1 MWWRRGV
8 RMLGMLVLL
17 TGLGLAA
24 WTQRERW
31 LPAETPAPAAASAPP
46 APVEITSVKLS
57 EEAIRGLGLR
67 TEEARLETYQKVIE
81 IPGVMVDVPGRAR
94 AVSVPIPGIVAKIHV
109 VPGEAVRPGDPLFTI
124 LLTSE
129 LVQTIQTELSR
140 SAKDLVAATARRDQT
155 KRLVEIG
162 TKAALELLDEE
173 STIRRLTT
181 QLEGFRRQLKLFG
194 FSADQVKQA
203 EAGDF
208 ITEIVVT
215 APAAQPPVRGTE
227 STAYPFEVEYVAV
240 TQGQG
245 VIAGQLLARLAD
257 YRELLIQ
264 GQAFETEADL
274 ITDATGDGRAIGVDF
289 QDHHNHQGVS
299 PEETQLVI
307 RSVGK
312 TDPATRTFPFYVGLV
327 NDVKPY
333 ERDGKVYLAWRYRP
347 GRHVRLRIP
356 TGMIPNVFVLPAEA
370 LVREGADAYVFRQ
383 NGEAFERRRAVILGE
398 DRLNVA
404 IARGNGIE
412 PGVYLLRNNAA
423 AVNRA
428 LKAFQGSAMGGS
440 GGKKGHW
447 HADGT
452 FHEEHD

>member
-1 MWWRRGV
+1 MWWRRVMRWVG
-8 RMLGMLVLL
+8 LVSL
-17 TGLGLAA
+17 LAA
-24 WTQRERW
+24 IGWGAWRERERW
-31 LPAETPAPAAASAPP
+31 LGVETSRLAPAAASP
-46 APVEITSVKLS
+46 AAAVEITSVKLS
-57 EEAIRGLGLR
+57 EEAVRGLGLR
-67 TEEARLETYQKVIE
+67 SEEARLATYQKVIE

-94 AVSVPIPGIVAKIHV
+94 AVSVPMAGIVAQIHV

-129 LVQTIQTELSR
+129 LVQTIQTELAR
-140 SAKDLVAATARRDQT
+140 SAKDLIAATARRDQI
-155 KRLVEIG
+155 KRLVDIG
-162 TKAALELLDEE
+162 TKAAFELLDEE
-173 STIRRLTT
+173 NTIRRLTT
-181 QLEGFRRQLKLFG
+181 QREGFRRQLKLFG
-194 FSADQVKQA
+194 FSDDQVKQA

-208 ITEIVVT
+208 ITEIVVR
-215 APAAQPPVRGTE
+215 APTAQPAVGGTE
-227 STAYPFEVEYVAV
+227 STSYPFEVESIAV

-245 VIAGQLLARLAD
+245 VITGQLLARLAD
-257 YRELLIQ
+257 YREVLIQ

-274 ITDATGDGRAIGVDF
+274 VTDATGDGRAIGVDF
-289 QDHHNHQGVS
+289 QDHHHHHGVGL
-299 PEETQLVI
+299 EETQLVI

-312 TDPATRTFPFYVGLV
+312 TDAATRTFPFYVGLV

-333 ERDGKVYLAWRYRP
+333 ERDGKMYLAWRYRP

-356 TGMIPNVFVLPAEA
+356 TGTIPQVFVLPADA
-370 LVREGADAYVFRQ
+370 VVREGADAYVFRQ
-383 NGEAFERRRAVILGE
+383 NGEAFERRRAVIVGE

-428 LKAFQGSAMGGS
+428 LKAFQAAAMGA